1 MCPHTGTLPGE
12 LKKEVKISST
22 GDTFPIKHSLTCKSK
37 NILYLAGHNAEKES
51 RPCPD
56 KPQYLGE
63 TMQTAQQRC
72 REHKGTITFPCHQE
86 TKAPVGRQYRDTPGH
101 TVADFMFVPIEKI
114 RSSDPFVRKT
124 RERMYI
130 NKFQMIQKGLNINL

>member
-1 MCPHTGTLPGE
+1 M
-12 LKKEVKISST
+12 
-22 GDTFPIKHSLTCKSK
+22 
-37 NILYLAGHNAEKES
+37 YLAGHNAEKEAKS
-51 RPCPD
+51 CPT
-56 KPQYLGE
+56 KLQYFGE

-86 TKAPVGRQYRDTPGH
+86 MKVPVGRHFRDTPGH
-101 TVADFMFVPIEKI
+101 SVADFMFIPVEQI
-114 RSSDPFVRKT
+114 RTSDPFVRKT